1 MRGSV
6 ESGVPAVNSR
16 RTYASTFLGLAILI
30 VAVYGFFFVGNPVLI
45 ARSDTSQVVRLDGRE
60 IVRSERLY
68 PTKPVY
74 HLSVTSQGK
83 TREYEL
89 YPWAS
94 EDSAS
99 VVATK
104 GELHLNIRYKRVK

>member
-1 MRGSV
+1 M
-6 ESGVPAVNSR
+6 NSR
-16 RTYASTFLGLAILI
+16 GKFVFIILGLAILI
-30 VAVYGFFFVGNPVLI
+30 LVVYGFFFVGNPVLI
-45 ARSDTSQVVRLDGRE
+45 ARSDTSQVLRLDGRE
-60 IVRSERLY
+60 ILRSERLY